1 MICYLS
7 SFSGSGAL
15 AGLRTCACGNS
26 GLSFDLSFGA
36 SGRADT
42 RVGSFRTLLWTFGAF
57 LGPFGTL
64 SLALAPSPLFL
75 LFGRL
80 QEQAPRPA
88 LSGRLAL
95 QAPRQQ
101 RPKAEA
107 KDYGGVPEG
116 QGRVPKGPVCV
127 SARPEALREG
137 KRRYVRN
144 SHTHKHASR
153 RECRKPPKLER

>member
-1 MICYLS
+1 MV
-7 SFSGSGAL
+7 SGAL
-15 AGLRTCACGNS
+15 AGLRACACGNS

-42 RVGSFRTLLWTFGAF
+42 RVGSFGTLLWTFGAF

-95 QAPRQQ
+95 QAPRHWAPASAGAQSLFERRQ
-101 RPKAEA
+101 GQAPNDWAPTPA
-107 KDYGGVPEG
+107 GVLLASF
-116 QGRVPKGPVCV
+116 GRRLLQAPSV
-127 SARPEALREG
+127 
-137 KRRYVRN
+137 
-144 SHTHKHASR
+144 
-153 RECRKPPKLER
+153 